1 MTANYTSGNGFYG
14 ASSYVIGKGK
24 DEDNSK
30 AEILHINNLYGD
42 TPKAISD
49 EMQEVAKGNRT
60 QKPLLHASFSFH
72 QSEHLSNDKAIR
84 AVESALFNVGITSDN
99 HQYAIVKHN
108 DTDHPHYHVI
118 INRVGLD
125 QKLHNDYYLSNRLM
139 ASCDKVEKDMN
150 LRRTEGRTAVWDD
163 ENKLNFKIDKT
174 EISKP
179 KKVRHTKNEKE
190 LPIKIRLQNEY
201 LFAKHDANS
210 IEDFKSRLEKKGIST
225 EIKTNKSGVY
235 GLSFRY
241 KDHAFKSSA
250 LGIKAKEL
258 NTAFEKK
265 IEQKETKF
273 DRETYIKQQIHSY
286 KTLKDIFIEGKSH
299 YIKMVEE
306 HKNAL
311 ADYGEVNP
319 YNVAEKYNF
328 GEEPFLGD
336 LRAITK
342 AKEAVKTS
350 FDRERENKVEGYKAL
365 MNTQEKKVPWFGGQD
380 AKDFNADLNEKR
392 ETAKEQI
399 QYMDEKKDFLIESAL
414 DRKIR
419 EIKGGRISEME
430 KEKDSKRAN
439 ILAESRGKG
448 IDLVDE
454 MWKNRKEERG
464 RDNEPNISRSQRS
477 RR

>member
-14 ASSYVIGKGK
+14 ASSYAITK
-24 DEDNSK
+24 DN
-30 AEILHINNLYGD
+30 AEVLHINNLYGD
-42 TPKAISD
+42 TPKSISK
-49 EMQEVAKGNRT
+49 EMREVASTNRT
-60 QKPLLHASFSFH
+60 KKPVLHASFSFH
-72 QSEHLSNDKAIR
+72 RSEQLSNANAVK
-84 AVESALFNVGITSDN
+84 AVESALSNVGITSDN

-108 DTDHPHYHVI
+108 DTDHPHYHVV

-139 ASCDKVEKDMN
+139 ASCDKVEQDMN
-150 LRRTEGRTAVWDD
+150 LRRTEGRTAIWDND
-163 ENKLNFKIDKT
+163 AKLNFKIDTK

-179 KKVRHTKNEKE
+179 KKVRHTKNEQE
-190 LPIKIRLQNEY
+190 LPIKTRLQNEY
-201 LFAKHDANS
+201 LFAKADANS
-210 IEDFKSRLEKKGIST
+210 LEDFKSRLEKRGISAD
-225 EIKTNKSGVY
+225 IKTNKSGVY

-241 KDHAFKSSA
+241 KEHAFKSSA

-258 NTAFEKK
+258 NTAFENK
-265 IEQKETKF
+265 IEQPKEVKF
-273 DRETYIKQQIHSY
+273 DRETYIKQETHRYQ
-286 KTLKDIFIEGKSH
+286 TLNKSFINDKSH
-299 YIKMVEE
+299 YIKMVAE
-306 HKNAL
+306 HKKAL

-319 YNVAEKYNF
+319 YNVAEKYNL

-336 LRAITK
+336 LRAITT
-342 AKEAVKTS
+342 AKEDIKTK
-350 FDRERENKVEGYKAL
+350 FDRERESRVESYKTL

-380 AKDFNADLNEKR
+380 AKDFNADLHEKR

-414 DRKIR
+414 DRKIG

-439 ILAESRGKG
+439 VLAESRGKG

-464 RDNEPNISRSQRS
+464 RDNERNISRGRGFG
-477 RR
+477 R